1 MRSGQPS
8 GFETITEDPH
18 YYVDF
23 LDERTTIPGELVAKR
38 TITRLLDLSP
48 GLAVLDVGS
57 GTGVDAIEV
66 AKAVGVDGRVV
77 GVDKSAAMVAEA
89 RQRAV
94 ASGVPVE
101 FVTGDAGAL
110 EFPDASFDRVRT
122 ERMLIHV
129 VDPEA
134 AVRELVR
141 VTKPGGRVVASD
153 IDGGTM
159 FLNSANTSLAE
170 ALALRITH
178 GLAQGWM
185 GRRQQRY
192 LVEAGLV
199 DVRVVPTVIM
209 NSVAFTRIVCGGL
222 LAGMIAEDT
231 TSTDEV
237 DAFWAELERGEREGW
252 LCSGVTCFTVAGTK
266 PR

>member
-1 MRSGQPS
+1 
-8 GFETITEDPH
+8 
-18 YYVDF
+18 
-23 LDERTTIPGELVAKR
+23 
-38 TITRLLDLSP
+38 
-48 GLAVLDVGS
+48 
-57 GTGVDAIEV
+57 
-66 AKAVGVDGRVV
+66 
-77 GVDKSAAMVAEA
+77 
-89 RQRAV
+89 
-94 ASGVPVE
+94 
-101 FVTGDAGAL
+101 
-110 EFPDASFDRVRT
+110 
-122 ERMLIHV
+122 
-129 VDPEA
+129 
-134 AVRELVR
+134 

-170 ALALRITH
+170 AVALRITH

-222 LAGMIAEDT
+222 LATMIEEGA

-237 DAFWAELERGEREGW
+237 DAFWAELEQGERDGW
-252 LCSGVTCFTVAGTK
+252 LCSGVACFTVVGTK
-266 PR
+266 SRQLAATGGPADQVAAAGSGPAGHQIHAGGAAVGDGVEQDW